1 MRSNLLHVHL
11 AVGEAPHGD
20 LPKVHAQGL
29 GDFLKGGT
37 KVGVARG
44 KGWVSV
50 YVRETYLVYSVFVRS
65 GRVGELSYL

>member
-44 KGWVSV
+44 KGM
-50 YVRETYLVYSVFVRS
+50 
-65 GRVGELSYL
+65 G

>member
-37 KVGVARG
+37 KVGVREERV
-44 KGWVSV
+44 WFSV
-50 YVRETYLVYSVFVRS
+50 YVTETSLVYSVFVRS